1 MNDNRVVCQHPH
13 RVRRGRYSVVRSHAH
28 FGAWYSR
35 FPGTGPAPAD
45 TARGQLM
52 GSCFFVPGWRGGRT
66 HRLLFCP
73 LVLRSNE
80 IWCAVRTVAR
90 RQHAATAS
98 APTASV
104 SYSECCSLH
113 AFAAMGHERLQGLEA
128 IVKTAKNVQQT
139 LPQRS
144 AAAAKL
150 ELASV
155 LQALAVLGVRTTWG
169 WVQ

>member
-1 MNDNRVVCQHPH
+1 MPILVHGTLASRERAPRRRTRRVANLWVAAFLGG
-13 RVRRGRYSVVRSHAH
+13 VAAGR
-28 FGAWYSR
+28 
-35 FPGTGPAPAD
+35 
-45 TARGQLM
+45 
-52 GSCFFVPGWRGGRT
+52 RT